1 MRSLSRCLLL
11 TVSLMTSS
19 WSNPLSPISPP
30 QRPEAVAGQPM
41 APALA
46 STAGR
51 LLERVLVD
59 EPGDGS
65 VVALAEGYKAIFGA
79 RGLEFV
85 PFFGST
91 APDSF
96 PVHFVLESLV
106 IAGRPID
113 LPAVEALGRTGNR
126 VTITRGV
133 LEEIYVLGLTEL
145 EQRFLLRSDTK
156 GDVEITLRVETG
168 LRRAASPNSIAW
180 YNEYGKVSYGRAFVI
195 DGGERH
201 PIDTV
206 LDDGRIRLRVPTELR
221 HDALLEI
228 DPIIRSHPNFDVS
241 QGAIY
246 SNPDIAALE
255 PDGRYL
261 IAFERAFSSRDSDIV
276 SELHTANGYV
286 PGSLAAI
293 ETTTAFHSVPRV
305 ASLRVANRFLVVS
318 ERATIEVWGRAVDGS
333 TGAVATNLIRLSDV
347 LHAGRDYA
355 PDVGGDPGTGPGPH
369 RWCVA
374 WIHENST
381 TDSDVFVRVFD
392 QHLSTIA
399 LQPTVVADLP
409 NSMFLDVSVSSS
421 NANGIW
427 TTPQWGV
434 AYELRTSMT
443 NHDLHAATVDLN
455 GQTVISSTGIDSF
468 AANTRKPCISSPA
481 TGLPIPGGPHF
492 LVTFRDLTTLE
503 ARGRLLGATLRAAMS
518 PPNFSRAFGL
528 GVDELQNETDG
539 CRFAIASR
547 AGSITSVTTFGATTS
562 GMVLMESP
570 QALPGAPAQTRLC
583 SSSSGGG
590 RRADYGIVY
599 QDRVTPVRV
608 RWALHEGRQPGVG
621 FARRLL
627 ACGGL
632 IIQESGQPF
641 LGARMEFE
649 LPNVNGL
656 GGGFLLGLP
665 APASAV
671 VCPGCPLGVDL
682 QGPLL
687 GVSRT
692 ASFDVPIPCD
702 YRLLGASL
710 TTQGFDLSV
719 GPCLNVLRFSDAID
733 FTIR

>member
-1 MRSLSRCLLL
+1 M
-11 TVSLMTSS
+11 V
-19 WSNPLSPISPP
+19 
-30 QRPEAVAGQPM
+30 
-41 APALA
+41 PALT

-65 VVALAEGYKAIFGA
+65 VVALAEGYKAIFGT
-79 RGLEFV
+79 RGIEFV

-91 APDSF
+91 APDNF
-96 PVHFVLESLV
+96 PVRLVLESIV
-106 IAGRPID
+106 IAGRPIE
-113 LPAVEALGRTGNR
+113 LPAVETMDCVGDR

-133 LEEIYVLGLTEL
+133 LEEIYVLGLMEL
-145 EQRFLLRSDTK
+145 EQRFLLRSDTP
-156 GDVEITLRVETG
+156 GDVEITLRVETE
-168 LRRAASPNSIAW
+168 LRSAASPSSIAW
-180 YNEYGKVSYGRAFVI
+180 YNEYGKVSYGQAFVI
-195 DGGERH
+195 EGGQRH
-201 PIDTV
+201 PIDTMLEV
-206 LDDGRIRLRVPTELR
+206 DRIRLRVPAELR
-221 HDALLEI
+221 QGARLEI
-228 DPIIRSHPNFDVS
+228 DPIIRSHPNFNVS

-246 SNPDIAALE
+246 SSPDIAVLE

-261 IAFERAFSSRDSDIV
+261 LAFERAFSSRDSDIV

-318 ERATIEVWGRAVDGS
+318 ERSLIEVWGRAVDGS

-355 PDVGGDPGTGPGPH
+355 PDVGGDPGNGPGPH

-381 TDSDVFVRVFD
+381 TDSDVLVRVFD
-392 QHLSTIA
+392 QHLNTIA

-421 NANGIW
+421 NANGTW
-427 TTPQWGV
+427 TTPQWGL
-434 AYELRTSMT
+434 AYELRTSPT

-455 GQTVISSTGIDSF
+455 GQTVIASTGIDSF
-468 AANTRKPCISSPA
+468 AANTREPCISSPA

-528 GVDELQNETDG
+528 GVDDLQNETDG
-539 CRFAIASR
+539 CRFAITSR

-590 RRADYGIVY
+590 QRVDYGIVY

-608 RWALHEGRQPGVG
+608 RWALHEGRQPGIG

-665 APASAV
+665 SPASAI
-671 VCPGCPLGVDL
+671 VCSVCPLGIDL
-682 QGPLL
+682 SGPLL
-687 GVSRT
+687 SVSRT
-692 ASFDVPIPCD
+692 ASFDVPVPCD